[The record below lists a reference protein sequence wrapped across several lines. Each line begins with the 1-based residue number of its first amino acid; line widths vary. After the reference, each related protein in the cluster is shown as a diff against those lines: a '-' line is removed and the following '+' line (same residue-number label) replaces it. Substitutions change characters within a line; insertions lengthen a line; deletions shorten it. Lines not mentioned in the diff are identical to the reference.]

1 MCIRDSISTIASEE
15 PGADVERDGFTVSR
29 NNVSDAEDDIVEWVR
44 ELGYTQSTP
53 NTSASVLVAY
63 ISNTGNTE
71 AVAERIAELTDG
83 DLAEI
88 QRARPYGDL
97 QSEAQ
102 AEINN
107 GTQPAITVEV
117 DDISEYEVIFIGY
130 PIWWDEAPAMIAT
143 FLAENDFDGKIIA
156 PFCTSAY
163 SSIDN
168 SLHIFDEL
176 APEAE
181 LADGLTANHLSAVP
195 DWVSEVMAAA

>member
-1 MCIRDSISTIASEE
+1 
-15 PGADVERDGFTVSR
+15 
-29 NNVSDAEDDIVEWVR
+29 
-44 ELGYTQSTP
+44 QSTP